1 MVKVNRED
9 DFKKNAIFHGP
20 RFDVYAEDDQGI
32 IYDFEMQNEDQ
43 HDLAERISIYQGNLS
58 RQALYAGQ
66 PFKKRKRTVVFFICD
81 HDPYGLGWPSYT
93 LKVELVGCPNFS
105 VDNKETNVIVNL
117 KTDVSQLTQAQREMV
132 AYFNDGTVSGVF
144 SQKLAAA
151 VAEVK
156 ADAIRGGIYMT
167 IEEYAAL
174 KSAYAREQGEEAERA
189 KTIVGLAA
197 LDMSRSQIIEFLKTN
212 MELSEEQAQAAYDNA
227 MAAHA

>member
-1 MVKVNRED
+1 M
-9 DFKKNAIFHGP
+9 FHGP

-81 HDPYGLGWPSYT
+81 HDPYGLGWPSYA

-132 AYFNDGTVSGVF
+132 AYFNDGTVSGAF

-174 KSAYAREQGEEAERA
+174 KSAYAQESERI
-189 KTIVGLAA
+189 KTITGLAA
-197 LDMSRSQIIEFLKTN
+197 LDMSRAQIIEFLKTN
-212 MELSEEQAQAAYDNA
+212 MDLSEEEAQAAYDNA

>member
-81 HDPYGLGWPSYT
+81 HDPYGLGWPSYA

-132 AYFNDGTVSGVF
+132 AYFNDGTVSGAF

-174 KSAYAREQGEEAERA
+174 KSAYAQESERI
-189 KTIVGLAA
+189 KTITGLAA
-197 LDMSRSQIIEFLKTN
+197 LDMSRAQIIEFLKTN
-212 MELSEEQAQAAYDNA
+212 MDLSEEEAQAAYDNA

>member
-1 MVKVNRED
+1 
-9 DFKKNAIFHGP
+9 
-20 RFDVYAEDDQGI
+20 
-32 IYDFEMQNEDQ
+32 MQNEDQ

-81 HDPYGLGWPSYT
+81 HDPYGLGWPSYA

-132 AYFNDGTVSGVF
+132 AYFNDGIVSGAF
-144 SQKLAAA
+144 SRKLAAA
-151 VAEVK
+151 VAAVK

-174 KSAYAREQGEEAERA
+174 KSAYAQESERI
-189 KTIVGLAA
+189 KTITGLAA
-197 LDMSRSQIIEFLKTN
+197 LNMSRSQIIEFLKIN
-212 MELSEEQAQAAYDNA
+212 MDLSEEEAQAAYDNA

>member
-1 MVKVNRED
+1 
-9 DFKKNAIFHGP
+9 
-20 RFDVYAEDDQGI
+20 
-32 IYDFEMQNEDQ
+32 MQNEDQ

-117 KTDVSQLTQAQREMV
+117 KTAVSQLTQAQREMV
-132 AYFNDGTVSGVF
+132 AYFNDGTVSGAF
-144 SQKLAAA
+144 SQKLASA
-151 VAEVK
+151 VAEIK

-174 KSAYAREQGEEAERA
+174 KSAYAREQGEEAGKEAERI
-189 KTIVGLAA
+189 KTITGLAA
-197 LDMSRSQIIEFLKTN
+197 LDMSRAQIIEFLKTN
-212 MELSEEQAQAAYDNA
+212 MDLSEEQAQAAYDNA

>member
-1 MVKVNRED
+1 
-9 DFKKNAIFHGP
+9 
-20 RFDVYAEDDQGI
+20 
-32 IYDFEMQNEDQ
+32 MQNEDQ

-105 VDNKETNVIVNL
+105 VDNKEINVIVNL
-117 KTDVSQLTQAQREMV
+117 KTAVSQLTQAQREMV
-132 AYFNDGTVSGVF
+132 AYFNDGIVSGAF

-151 VAEVK
+151 VAAVK

-174 KSAYAREQGEEAERA
+174 KSAYAQESERI
-189 KTIVGLAA
+189 KTITGLAA
-197 LDMSRSQIIEFLKTN
+197 LNMSRAQIIEFLKTN
-212 MELSEEQAQAAYDNA
+212 MNLSEEEAQAAYDNA

>member
-1 MVKVNRED
+1 
-9 DFKKNAIFHGP
+9 
-20 RFDVYAEDDQGI
+20 
-32 IYDFEMQNEDQ
+32 MQNEDQ

-81 HDPYGLGWPSYT
+81 HDPYGLGWPSYA

-132 AYFNDGTVSGVF
+132 AYFNDGTVSGAF

-174 KSAYAREQGEEAERA
+174 KSAYAQESERI
-189 KTIVGLAA
+189 KTITGLAA
-197 LDMSRSQIIEFLKTN
+197 LDMSRAQIIEFLKTN
-212 MELSEEQAQAAYDNA
+212 MDLSEEEAQAAYDNA

>member
-1 MVKVNRED
+1 
-9 DFKKNAIFHGP
+9 
-20 RFDVYAEDDQGI
+20 
-32 IYDFEMQNEDQ
+32 MQNEDQ

-81 HDPYGLGWPSYT
+81 HDPYGLGWPSYA

-117 KTDVSQLTQAQREMV
+117 KTAVSQLTQVQREMV
-132 AYFNDGTVSGVF
+132 AYFNDGIVSGAF

-151 VAEVK
+151 VAAVK

-174 KSAYAREQGEEAERA
+174 KSAYAQESERI
-189 KTIVGLAA
+189 KTITGLAA
-197 LDMSRSQIIEFLKTN
+197 LDMSRAQIIEFLKTN
-212 MELSEEQAQAAYDNA
+212 MDLSEEEAQAAYDNA

>member
-1 MVKVNRED
+1 
-9 DFKKNAIFHGP
+9 
-20 RFDVYAEDDQGI
+20 
-32 IYDFEMQNEDQ
+32 MQNEDQ

-81 HDPYGLGWPSYT
+81 HDPYGLGWPSYA

-117 KTDVSQLTQAQREMV
+117 KTAVSQLTQVQREMV
-132 AYFNDGTVSGVF
+132 AYFNDGTVSGAF

-174 KSAYAREQGEEAERA
+174 KSAYAQESERI
-189 KTIVGLAA
+189 KTITGLAA
-197 LDMSRSQIIEFLKTN
+197 LDMSRAQIIEFLKIN
-212 MELSEEQAQAAYDNA
+212 MDLSEEEAQAAYDNA

>member
-1 MVKVNRED
+1 
-9 DFKKNAIFHGP
+9 
-20 RFDVYAEDDQGI
+20 
-32 IYDFEMQNEDQ
+32 MQNEDQ

-81 HDPYGLGWPSYT
+81 HDPYGLGWPSYA

-132 AYFNDGTVSGVF
+132 VYFNDGTVSGAF

-151 VAEVK
+151 VAAVK

-174 KSAYAREQGEEAERA
+174 KSAYAQESERI
-189 KTIVGLAA
+189 KTITGLAA
-197 LDMSRSQIIEFLKTN
+197 LDMSRAQIIEFLKTN
-212 MELSEEQAQAAYDNA
+212 MDLSEEEAQAAYDNA

>member
-66 PFKKRKRTVVFFICD
+66 PFKKRKRTVAFFICD
-81 HDPYGLGWPSYT
+81 HDPYGLGWPSYA

-132 AYFNDGTVSGVF
+132 VYFNDGTVSGAF

-151 VAEVK
+151 VAAVK

-174 KSAYAREQGEEAERA
+174 KSAYAQESERI
-189 KTIVGLAA
+189 KTITGLAA
-197 LDMSRSQIIEFLKTN
+197 LDMSRAQIIEFLKTN
-212 MELSEEQAQAAYDNA
+212 MDLSEEEAQAAYDNA

>member
-1 MVKVNRED
+1 
-9 DFKKNAIFHGP
+9 
-20 RFDVYAEDDQGI
+20 
-32 IYDFEMQNEDQ
+32 MQNEDQ

-81 HDPYGLGWPSYT
+81 HDPYGLDWPSYT

-132 AYFNDGTVSGVF
+132 AYFNDGTVSGAF

-174 KSAYAREQGEEAERA
+174 KSAYAREQGEEAGKESERI
-189 KTIVGLAA
+189 KTITGLAA
-197 LDMSRSQIIEFLKTN
+197 LDMSRAQIIEFLKTN
-212 MELSEEQAQAAYDNA
+212 MDLNEEEAQAAYDNA

>member
-1 MVKVNRED
+1 
-9 DFKKNAIFHGP
+9 
-20 RFDVYAEDDQGI
+20 
-32 IYDFEMQNEDQ
+32 MQNEDQ

-81 HDPYGLGWPSYT
+81 HDPYGLGWPSYA

-117 KTDVSQLTQAQREMV
+117 KTAVSQLTQVQREMV
-132 AYFNDGTVSGVF
+132 AYFNDGTVSGAF
-144 SQKLAAA
+144 SQKLATA

-174 KSAYAREQGEEAERA
+174 KSAYAREQALKEGLEQGEEAGKESERI
-189 KTIVGLAA
+189 KTITGLAA

-212 MELSEEQAQAAYDNA
+212 MELSEEEAQAAYDNA

>member
-1 MVKVNRED
+1 
-9 DFKKNAIFHGP
+9 
-20 RFDVYAEDDQGI
+20 
-32 IYDFEMQNEDQ
+32 MQNEDQ

-93 LKVELVGCPNFS
+93 LKVELIGCPNFS

-132 AYFNDGTVSGVF
+132 AYFNDGIVSGAF
-144 SQKLAAA
+144 SRKLAAA
-151 VAEVK
+151 VAAVK

-174 KSAYAREQGEEAERA
+174 KSAYAQESERI
-189 KTIVGLAA
+189 KTITGLAA
-197 LDMSRSQIIEFLKTN
+197 LDMSRAQIIEFLKTN
-212 MELSEEQAQAAYDNA
+212 MDLSEEEAQAAYDNA

>member
-1 MVKVNRED
+1 M
-9 DFKKNAIFHGP
+9 FHGP

-81 HDPYGLGWPSYT
+81 HDPYGLGWPSYA

-132 AYFNDGTVSGVF
+132 AYFNDGTVSGAF

-174 KSAYAREQGEEAERA
+174 KSAYAREQGEEAGKEAERI
-189 KTIVGLAA
+189 KTITGLVA
-197 LDMSRSQIIEFLKTN
+197 LDMSRTQIIEFLKTN
-212 MELSEEQAQAAYDNA
+212 MDLSEEEAQAAYDNA

>member
-1 MVKVNRED
+1 
-9 DFKKNAIFHGP
+9 
-20 RFDVYAEDDQGI
+20 
-32 IYDFEMQNEDQ
+32 MQNEDQ

-81 HDPYGLGWPSYT
+81 HDPYGLGWPSYA

-117 KTDVSQLTQAQREMV
+117 KTAVSQLTQVQREMV
-132 AYFNDGTVSGVF
+132 AYFNDGTVSGAF

-151 VAEVK
+151 VAAVK

-174 KSAYAREQGEEAERA
+174 KSAYAQESERI
-189 KTIVGLAA
+189 KTITGLAA
-197 LDMSRSQIIEFLKTN
+197 LDMSRAQIIEFLKTN
-212 MELSEEQAQAAYDNA
+212 MDLSEEEAQAAYDNA

>member
-1 MVKVNRED
+1 
-9 DFKKNAIFHGP
+9 
-20 RFDVYAEDDQGI
+20 
-32 IYDFEMQNEDQ
+32 MQNEDQ

-81 HDPYGLGWPSYT
+81 HDPYGLGWPSYA

-132 AYFNDGTVSGVF
+132 SYFNDGTVSRAF

-151 VAEVK
+151 VVAVK

-174 KSAYAREQGEEAERA
+174 KSAYAQEAERI
-189 KTIVGLAA
+189 KTITGLAA
-197 LDMSRSQIIEFLKTN
+197 LDMSRAQIIEFLKTN
-212 MELSEEQAQAAYDNA
+212 MDLNEEEAQAAYDNA

>member
-81 HDPYGLGWPSYT
+81 HDPYGLGWPSYA

-132 AYFNDGTVSGVF
+132 AYFNDGIVSRAF

-197 LDMSRSQIIEFLKTN
+197 LDMSRAQIIEFLKTN
-212 MELSEEQAQAAYDNA
+212 MDLSEEEAQAAYDNA

>member
-1 MVKVNRED
+1 M
-9 DFKKNAIFHGP
+9 FHGP

-43 HDLAERISIYQGNLS
+43 HDLAERILIYQGNLS

-81 HDPYGLGWPSYT
+81 HDPYGLGWPSYA
-93 LKVELVGCPNFS
+93 LKVKLVGCPNFS

-132 AYFNDGTVSGVF
+132 AYFNDGIVSGAF

-151 VAEVK
+151 VAAVK

-174 KSAYAREQGEEAERA
+174 KSAYAREQGEEAGKESERI
-189 KTIVGLAA
+189 KTITGLAA
-197 LDMSRSQIIEFLKTN
+197 LDMSRAQIIEFLKIN
-212 MELSEEQAQAAYDNA
+212 MDLSEEEAQAAYDNA

>member
-1 MVKVNRED
+1 
-9 DFKKNAIFHGP
+9 
-20 RFDVYAEDDQGI
+20 
-32 IYDFEMQNEDQ
+32 MQNEDQ

-66 PFKKRKRTVVFFICD
+66 PFKKRKRMVVFFICD
-81 HDPYGLGWPSYT
+81 HDPYGLGWPSYA

-132 AYFNDGTVSGVF
+132 AYFNDGIVSGAF
-144 SQKLAAA
+144 SRKLAAA
-151 VAEVK
+151 VAAVK

-174 KSAYAREQGEEAERA
+174 KSAYAREQGEEAGKEAERI
-189 KTIVGLAA
+189 KTINGLVA
-197 LDMSRSQIIEFLKTN
+197 LNMSRAQIIEFLKTN
-212 MELSEEQAQAAYDNA
+212 MDLSEEQAQAAYDNA

>member
-1 MVKVNRED
+1 M
-9 DFKKNAIFHGP
+9 FHGP

-132 AYFNDGTVSGVF
+132 VYFNDGTVSGAF

-151 VAEVK
+151 VAAIK

-174 KSAYAREQGEEAERA
+174 KSAYAQESERI
-189 KTIVGLAA
+189 KTITGLAA
-197 LDMSRSQIIEFLKTN
+197 LDMSRAQIIEFLKTN
-212 MELSEEQAQAAYDNA
+212 MDLSEEEAQAAYDNA

>member
-1 MVKVNRED
+1 
-9 DFKKNAIFHGP
+9 
-20 RFDVYAEDDQGI
+20 
-32 IYDFEMQNEDQ
+32 MQNEDQ

-66 PFKKRKRTVVFFICD
+66 PFKKRKRTVVFFTCD
-81 HDPYGLGWPSYT
+81 HDPYGLGWPSYA
-93 LKVELVGCPNFS
+93 LKVKLVGCPNFS

-132 AYFNDGTVSGVF
+132 VYFNDGTVSGAF

-151 VAEVK
+151 VAAVK

-174 KSAYAREQGEEAERA
+174 KSAYAQESERI
-189 KTIVGLAA
+189 KTITGLAA
-197 LDMSRSQIIEFLKTN
+197 LNMSRAQIIEFLKTN
-212 MELSEEQAQAAYDNA
+212 MNLSEEEAQAAYDNA

>member
-1 MVKVNRED
+1 
-9 DFKKNAIFHGP
+9 
-20 RFDVYAEDDQGI
+20 
-32 IYDFEMQNEDQ
+32 MQNEDQ
-43 HDLAERISIYQGNLS
+43 HDLAERILIYQGNLS

-81 HDPYGLGWPSYT
+81 HDPYGLGWPSYA
-93 LKVELVGCPNFS
+93 LKVKLVGCPNFS

-132 AYFNDGTVSGVF
+132 AYFNDGIVSGAF

-151 VAEVK
+151 VAAVK

-174 KSAYAREQGEEAERA
+174 KSAYAREQGEEAGKESERI
-189 KTIVGLAA
+189 KTITGLAA
-197 LDMSRSQIIEFLKTN
+197 LDMSRAQIIEFLKIN
-212 MELSEEQAQAAYDNA
+212 MDLSEEEAQAAYDNA

>member
-1 MVKVNRED
+1 M
-9 DFKKNAIFHGP
+9 FHGP

-117 KTDVSQLTQAQREMV
+117 KTAVSQLTQVQREMV
-132 AYFNDGTVSGVF
+132 AYFNDGTVSGAF

-151 VAEVK
+151 VAAVK

-174 KSAYAREQGEEAERA
+174 KSAYAQESERI
-189 KTIVGLAA
+189 KTITGLAA
-197 LDMSRSQIIEFLKTN
+197 LDMSRAQIIEFLKTN
-212 MELSEEQAQAAYDNA
+212 MELSEEEAQAAYDNA

>member
-1 MVKVNRED
+1 MSN
-9 DFKKNAIFHGP
+9 N
-20 RFDVYAEDDQGI
+20 
-32 IYDFEMQNEDQ
+32 YD
-43 HDLAERISIYQGNLS
+43 
-58 RQALYAGQ
+58 ALH
-66 PFKKRKRTVVFFICD
+66 FRWNTRLFLI
-81 HDPYGLGWPSYT
+81 
-93 LKVELVGCPNFS
+93 
-105 VDNKETNVIVNL
+105 DNKETNVIVNL
-117 KTDVSQLTQAQREMV
+117 KTAVSQLTQAQREMV
-132 AYFNDGTVSGVF
+132 VYFNDGTVSGAF

-197 LDMSRSQIIEFLKTN
+197 LDMSRAQIIEFLKTN

-227 MAAHA
+227 MVAHA

>member
-1 MVKVNRED
+1 M
-9 DFKKNAIFHGP
+9 FHGP

-81 HDPYGLGWPSYT
+81 HDPYGLGWPSYA

-132 AYFNDGTVSGVF
+132 AYFNDGIVSGAF

-151 VAEVK
+151 VAAVK

-174 KSAYAREQGEEAERA
+174 KSAYAREQGEEAGKEAERI
-189 KTIVGLAA
+189 KTITGLAA
-197 LDMSRSQIIEFLKTN
+197 LDMSRAQIIEFLKTN
-212 MELSEEQAQAAYDNA
+212 MDLSEEEAQAAYDNA

>member
-81 HDPYGLGWPSYT
+81 HDPYGLGWPSYA

-117 KTDVSQLTQAQREMV
+117 KTAVSQLTQAQREMV
-132 AYFNDGTVSGVF
+132 VYFNDGTVSGAF
-144 SQKLAAA
+144 SQKLSAA
-151 VAEVK
+151 VAAVK

-174 KSAYAREQGEEAERA
+174 KSAYAQEQGEEAERA

-197 LDMSRSQIIEFLKTN
+197 LDMSRAQIIEFLKTN
-212 MELSEEQAQAAYDNA
+212 MDLSEEEAQAAYDNA

>member
-1 MVKVNRED
+1 M
-9 DFKKNAIFHGP
+9 FHGP

-151 VAEVK
+151 VAAVK

>member
-1 MVKVNRED
+1 
-9 DFKKNAIFHGP
+9 
-20 RFDVYAEDDQGI
+20 
-32 IYDFEMQNEDQ
+32 MQNEDQ
-43 HDLAERISIYQGNLS
+43 HDLAEQISIYQGNLS

-81 HDPYGLGWPSYT
+81 HDPYGLGWPSYA

-132 AYFNDGTVSGVF
+132 AYFNDGIVSGAF

-151 VAEVK
+151 VAAVK

-174 KSAYAREQGEEAERA
+174 KSAYAQESERI
-189 KTIVGLAA
+189 KTITGLAA
-197 LDMSRSQIIEFLKTN
+197 LDMSRAQIIEFLKTN
-212 MELSEEQAQAAYDNA
+212 MELSEEEAQAAYDNA

>member
-9 DFKKNAIFHGP
+9 DFKKNSIFHGP

-66 PFKKRKRTVVFFICD
+66 PFKKRKRTVAFFICD
-81 HDPYGLGWPSYT
+81 HDPYGLGWPSYA
-93 LKVELVGCPNFS
+93 LKVKLVGCPNFS

-132 AYFNDGTVSGVF
+132 AYFNDGIVSGAF

-151 VAEVK
+151 VAAVK

-174 KSAYAREQGEEAERA
+174 KSAYAQESERI
-189 KTIVGLAA
+189 KTITGLAA
-197 LDMSRSQIIEFLKTN
+197 LNMSRAQIIEFLKTN
-212 MELSEEQAQAAYDNA
+212 MNLSEEEAQAAYDNA

>member
-1 MVKVNRED
+1 
-9 DFKKNAIFHGP
+9 
-20 RFDVYAEDDQGI
+20 
-32 IYDFEMQNEDQ
+32 MQNEDQ

-81 HDPYGLGWPSYT
+81 HDPYGLGWPSYA

-117 KTDVSQLTQAQREMV
+117 KTAVSQLTQAQREMV
-132 AYFNDGTVSGVF
+132 AYFNDGTVSGAF

-197 LDMSRSQIIEFLKTN
+197 LDMSRAQIIEFLKTN
-212 MELSEEQAQAAYDNA
+212 MELSEEEAQAAYDNA